1 VRQHSVDR
9 GAATVLVVGCCGM
22 SLVLV
27 LGLALVLGAVRG
39 SAQARAAADLSAL
52 AAATVAVAGMRYGDP
67 GEGLSSGACAVAAHV
82 AALNGARLRSC
93 VLDGGVNVTVSVA
106 VPVAPGHLGRLPGV
120 SGPAT
125 AVARAGPA
133 PPDP

>member
-1 VRQHSVDR
+1 MRRTSADR

-22 SLVLV
+22 CLVLV
-27 LGLALVLGAVRG
+27 LGLALALGAVKG
-39 SAQARAAADLSAL
+39 SAHARSAADLSAL
-52 AAATVAVAGMRYGDP
+52 AAATEIVAGMRHGDP
-67 GEGLSSGACAVAAHV
+67 GEGPSSGACAVAAHV

-106 VPVAPGHLGRLPGV
+106 VPVAPGHLGRLPAV
-120 SGPAT
+120 SGLTT